1 MILHAKLYTSKKPL
15 GIIFVKAEE
24 YVENYDG
31 TKYLASFHS
40 DKKYET
46 IYEKI
51 KYLLVLKSNIPDNYF
66 HNI

>member
-15 GIIFVKAEE
+15 GIIFVKAEG

-40 DKKYET
+40 DKK
-46 IYEKI
+46 IWDHLWK
-51 KYLLVLKSNIPDNYF
+51 N
-66 HNI
+66 